1 MKIIIDTNIIHHD
14 YHLHGKHILTL
25 TDVAT
30 RLGYEVLIPEVV
42 VDEIES
48 QFCEEVSSAVDGY
61 YKSLTKIV
69 DLSLAKLKNPL
80 PEDFC
85 ETQCH
90 DFRIEYEAALS
101 EMKIRILPYPKVPH
115 KDLVAKELHQ
125 RKPFRDSKKGY
136 RDALIWE
143 TVKEELIPSKDL
155 LDECQILFLTENTR
169 DFADGNFLHPDLVQ
183 ELLNLGFK
191 ENVIELR
198 TDCNKFFETEIF
210 PQFQELDNIKQA
222 LNTKGSYNRISI
234 KEDFAPLFGPDF
246 VDYIATDVDDMGL
259 NTRLPLYCET
269 PYVESVYDPVITTES
284 VIRLA
289 DGSVLISCNVTIDA
303 EISYYLER
311 SNMVDA
317 FENAKPHIINPEHN
331 DHYMEASNMIELR
344 VKVNFRASRM
354 LSKLISTE
362 VIPGSISFR

>member
-1 MKIIIDTNIIHHD
+1 MKIIIDTNIIHRD

-85 ETQCH
+85 ERQCH

-143 TVKEELIPSKDL
+143 TVKGELIPSKDL
-155 LDECQILFLTENTR
+155 LDECLVSDIAFDKRPILR
-169 DFADGNFLHPDLVQ
+169 
-183 ELLNLGFK
+183 
-191 ENVIELR
+191 
-198 TDCNKFFETEIF
+198 
-210 PQFQELDNIKQA
+210 
-222 LNTKGSYNRISI
+222 
-234 KEDFAPLFGPDF
+234 
-246 VDYIATDVDDMGL
+246 
-259 NTRLPLYCET
+259 
-269 PYVESVYDPVITTES
+269 
-284 VIRLA
+284 
-289 DGSVLISCNVTIDA
+289 
-303 EISYYLER
+303 
-311 SNMVDA
+311 
-317 FENAKPHIINPEHN
+317 
-331 DHYMEASNMIELR
+331 
-344 VKVNFRASRM
+344 
-354 LSKLISTE
+354 
-362 VIPGSISFR
+362 

>member
-1 MKIIIDTNIIHHD
+1 MKIIIDTNIIHRD
-14 YHLHGKHILTL
+14 YHLQGKHILTL

-61 YKSLTKIV
+61 NKSLTKIV

-80 PEDFC
+80 PEGFC
-85 ETQCH
+85 ETQCR
-90 DFRIEYEAALS
+90 DFRIEYEAGLS
-101 EMKIRILPYPKVPH
+101 AMKIRILPYPKVPH
-115 KDLVAKELHQ
+115 KDLVAKEVHQ

-143 TVKEELIPSKDL
+143 TVKEELIPNKGL

-169 DFADGNFLHPDLVQ
+169 DFADGNSLHPDLVQ
-183 ELLNLGFK
+183 ELLDLGFS
-191 ENVIELR
+191 ENVIGLR
-198 TDCNKFFETEIF
+198 TDCKKYFETEIF
-210 PQFQELDNIKQA
+210 PQFQELDSIKLA
-222 LNTKGSYNRISI
+222 LNEKGSYNRISV

-246 VDYIATDVDDMGL
+246 VDYMVTDVDEIGL

-269 PYVESVYDPVITTES
+269 PYVEFVYDPEITVES

-289 DGSVLISCNVTIDA
+289 DGSVLVSCNVIIDA

-317 FENAKPHIINPEHN
+317 FENANPHIINPEHN
-331 DHYMEASNMIELR
+331 DYYMEASNRIELTTTA
-344 VKVNFRASRM
+344 NFRTSRM
-354 LSKLISTE
+354 LSKIISTE
-362 VIPGSISFR
+362 VVPGKISFV